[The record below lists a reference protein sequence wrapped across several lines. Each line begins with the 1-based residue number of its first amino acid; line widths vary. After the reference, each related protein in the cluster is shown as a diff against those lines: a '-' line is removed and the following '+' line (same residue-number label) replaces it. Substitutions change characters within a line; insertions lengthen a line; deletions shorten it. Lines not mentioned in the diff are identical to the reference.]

1 MKKEYRIKKNQE
13 IESVLIE
20 KNSIASKYFV
30 IYKKENHE
38 NVHFRYAISVPKKY
52 GNAVNRNLMKRRIRS
67 VVREIELV
75 NDYDFFIVV
84 KSQASILSFDQI
96 KKELLSLF
104 TNLKLEATH
113 E

>member
-38 NVHFRYAISVPKKY
+38 NIHFRYAISVPKKY

-84 KSQASILSFDQI
+84 KNQASILSFDQI

>member
-38 NVHFRYAISVPKKY
+38 NIHFRYAISVPKKY

>member
-1 MKKEYRIKKNQE
+1 MKKEYRIKKNEE
-13 IESVLIE
+13 IESVLNE
-20 KNSIASKYFV
+20 RNSIASKYFV

-38 NVHFRYAISVPKKY
+38 TNHYRYAISVPKKF

-67 VVREIELV
+67 VVRDV
-75 NDYDFFIVV
+75 NLLNNYDFFIVV
-84 KSQASILSFDQI
+84 KIQASSLSFLEI

-104 TNLKLEATH
+104 TNLKLEVAH